1 MDLVNALF
9 SIARQISDGDLNEI
23 NKLEEKAKGEV
34 ITYHTDMKGLKGLYA
49 KLHRGWMFQL
59 GLVFI
64 IPFAVN
70 YFVNL
75 KSQILT
81 KGTGG
86 NNEDFEDYEDEDEEE
101 LFKRLR
107 SKYE

>member
-9 SIARQISDGDLNEI
+9 SIARQISDSDLNEI

-34 ITYHTDMKGLKGLYA
+34 ITYHTDMKGFKGLYA

-59 GLVFI
+59 ALVFV

-81 KGTGG
+81 KGTG
-86 NNEDFEDYEDEDEEE
+86 NQDEELDDYEDDDEEE

-107 SKYE
+107 QKYE

>member
-34 ITYHTDMKGLKGLYA
+34 ITYHTEQKGFKGTYA
-49 KLHRGWMFQL
+49 KLHRGWIFQL
-59 GLVFI
+59 ALVFV

-81 KGTGG
+81 KGSVG
-86 NNEDFEDYEDEDEEE
+86 NDEDFEDYEDEDEEE

>member
-34 ITYHTDMKGLKGLYA
+34 LTYHTDMKGLKGLYA

-81 KGTGG
+81 KGTAG

>member
-9 SIARQISDGDLNEI
+9 SIARQISDSDLNEI
-23 NKLEEKAKGEV
+23 NKLEEKAKSEV

-81 KGTGG
+81 KS
-86 NNEDFEDYEDEDEEE
+86 NNQEEDFDDYEDEDEEE

-107 SKYE
+107 QKYE

>member
-9 SIARQISDGDLNEI
+9 SIARQISDSDLNEI
-23 NKLEEKAKGEV
+23 NKLEEKAKSEV
-34 ITYHTDMKGLKGLYA
+34 ITYHTDMKGFKGLYA

-59 GLVFI
+59 ALVFV

-81 KGTGG
+81 KGTG
-86 NNEDFEDYEDEDEEE
+86 NQEEEFEDYEDEDEEE

-107 SKYE
+107 QKYE

>member
-9 SIARQISDGDLNEI
+9 SIARQISDSDLNEI
-23 NKLEEKAKGEV
+23 NKLEEKAKQEV

-59 GLVFI
+59 VLVFV

-81 KGTGG
+81 KS
-86 NNEDFEDYEDEDEEE
+86 NSSPEEDFEEYEDDDEEE

-107 SKYE
+107 QKYE

>member
-9 SIARQISDGDLNEI
+9 SIARQISDSDLNEV
-23 NKLEEKAKGEV
+23 NKLEEKAKAEV
-34 ITYHTDMKGLKGLYA
+34 ITYHTDMKGLKGFYA

-59 GLVFI
+59 ALVFV

-81 KGTGG
+81 KGTGTS
-86 NNEDFEDYEDEDEEE
+86 EDDLDDYEDEDEEE

-107 SKYE
+107 QKYE

>member
-9 SIARQISDGDLNEI
+9 SVARQISDSDLNEI
-23 NKLEEKAKGEV
+23 NKLEEKAKSDV
-34 ITYHTDMKGLKGLYA
+34 ITYHTDMKGFKGLYA
-49 KLHRGWMFQL
+49 RLHRGWIFQL
-59 GLVFI
+59 GLVFAV
-64 IPFAVN
+64 PFAVN

-81 KGTGG
+81 KEVG
-86 NNEDFEDYEDEDEEE
+86 ERDDDDYDDDDEED
-101 LFKRLR
+101 LFQRLK